1 MQPSRTL
8 IEGSLSRGL
17 ILFALPI
24 LFGNVLQTVNGSIN
38 SVWVG
43 QFLGE
48 ASLAATSNANTVMF
62 LLLGGVFGLSMA
74 ATILVGQNIGAG
86 NLHEA
91 KRVVGTS
98 ATFFAALSTVMAAAG
113 WLLSERLLAAMST
126 PAASIPL
133 ATAYMR
139 VIFLALPFMYMYAF
153 VMAVLRGAGD
163 SKTPFY
169 FLVLSVALDIAL
181 NPLFIFGLG
190 PVPRLGIAG
199 SALATFVAQAVSLVA
214 LIASLYRR
222 KHVLCLHRD
231 ELGLLRIDGAIVATL
246 VRKGIPMGLQIFVIS
261 LSSVLMLSLVN
272 RFGVN
277 TTAAFGAGWQ
287 VWNYIQM
294 SAFALGMAVSAVA
307 AQNVGAQKWD
317 RVAATARIGVLY
329 NFLLTGS
336 LILLVEI
343 FGRAAL
349 ALFLPAG
356 SPALPL
362 AVHANRIVAVTF
374 VFFGVSTVL
383 FGVVRATG
391 AVVVPL
397 LILTLTVLVTRFSVA
412 YIFVDRWHSDAIWWS
427 FPLSGAALSAF
438 ALIYYKF
445 GGWRTARMAPA
456 VPIPLALNAQRRT
469 PQAAA
474 HERASQG
481 ARRQ

>member
-48 ASLAATSNANTVMF
+48 ASLAATSNANSVMF

-74 ATILVGQNIGAG
+74 ATILVGQNIGAERIY
-86 NLHEA
+86 EA

-98 ATFFAALSTVMAAAG
+98 ATFFAALSTTMSAAG
-113 WLLSERLLAAMST
+113 WLLSPRLLAAMST
-126 PAASIPL
+126 PPDSIPL

-190 PVPRLGIAG
+190 PVPGLGIAG
-199 SALATFVAQAVSLVA
+199 SALATFVAQAVSLIA
-214 LIASLYRR
+214 LVASLYRR
-222 KHVLCLHRD
+222 KHVLCLYKD
-231 ELGLLRIDGAIVATL
+231 ELRLLRIDGAIVATL
-246 VRKGIPMGLQIFVIS
+246 IRKGIPMGLQIFVVS
-261 LSSVLMLSLVN
+261 LSSVLMITLVN

-277 TTAAFGAGWQ
+277 TTAAFGACWQ

-294 SAFALGMAVSAVA
+294 SAFALGMAVTAAA

-317 RVAATARIGVLY
+317 RVAASARIGVVY
-329 NFLLTGS
+329 NVLLTGS
-336 LILLVEI
+336 LILFVEI
-343 FGRAAL
+343 FSQQAL

-362 AVHANRIVAVTF
+362 AMHANRIVAATF

-397 LILTLTVLVTRFSVA
+397 LILTLTVLVMRFALA
-412 YIFVDRWHSDAIWWS
+412 YAFVGRWQADAVWWS
-427 FPLSGAALSAF
+427 FPITGAALAVG
-438 ALIYYKF
+438 ALLYYKF
-445 GGWRTARMAPA
+445 GGWRTARMTPA
-456 VPIPLALNAQRRT
+456 AVVPLAPDVQRRA
-469 PQAAA
+469 PQSAAD
-474 HERASQG
+474 ERAG
-481 ARRQ
+481 RRARGR

>member
-24 LFGNVLQTVNGSIN
+24 LCGNVLQTVNGSIN

-43 QFLGE
+43 QYLGE
-48 ASLAATSNANTVMF
+48 ASLAATSNANSVMF

-86 NLHEA
+86 QVFEA

-98 ATFFAALSTVMAAAG
+98 ATFFAVLSVAMSAAG
-113 WLLSERLLAAMST
+113 WLESPRLLAAMST

-169 FLVLSVALDIAL
+169 FLVLSVGLDIAL

-190 PVPRLGIAG
+190 PIPGLGIAG
-199 SALATFVAQAVSLVA
+199 SALATFVAQAVSLIA

-222 KHVLCLHRD
+222 KYVLCLYKD
-231 ELGLLRIDGAIVATL
+231 ELRLLRIDAAIVTTL
-246 VRKGIPMGLQIFVIS
+246 IRKGIPMGLQIFVVS
-261 LSSVLMLSLVN
+261 LSSVLMITLVN

-277 TTAAFGAGWQ
+277 TTAAFGACWQ

-294 SAFALGMAVSAVA
+294 SAFALGMAVTAAA

-336 LILLVEI
+336 LIVVVEI
-343 FGRAAL
+343 FSQQAL

-356 SPALPL
+356 SPALAI
-362 AVHANRIVAVTF
+362 AVHANRIVAATF

-397 LILTLTVLVTRFSVA
+397 LILTLTVLVMRFALA
-412 YIFVDRWHSDAIWWS
+412 YAFVERWHSDAVWWS
-427 FPLSGAALSAF
+427 FPITGAALAVG
-438 ALIYYKF
+438 ALIYYKL
-445 GGWRTARMAPA
+445 GDWRTARMAPA
-456 VPIPLALNAQRRT
+456 PVVALTLDVQRRT
-469 PQAAA
+469 PQSATD
-474 HERASQG
+474 ERASQR

>member
-1 MQPSRTL
+1 MQASRALT
-8 IEGSLSRGL
+8 EGSLSRGL
-17 ILFALPI
+17 FLFALPI
-24 LFGNVLQTVNGSIN
+24 LCGNVLQTLNGSVN

-86 NLHEA
+86 NLQEA

-98 ATFFAALSTVMAAAG
+98 ATFFAALSAVMSAAG

-126 PAASIPL
+126 PAGSIPL

-139 VIFLALPFMYMYAF
+139 VIFLALPFMSMYAF

-181 NPLFIFGLG
+181 NPLLIFGLG
-190 PVPRLGIAG
+190 PIPGFGIAG

-214 LIASLYRR
+214 LIAFLYRR
-222 KHVLCLHRD
+222 KHVLCLHKG

-246 VRKGIPMGLQIFVIS
+246 IRKGIPMGLQLFVIS
-261 LSSVLMLSLVN
+261 LSSVVMITLVN

-277 TTAAFGAGWQ
+277 TTAAFGACWQ
-287 VWNYIQM
+287 VWNYVQM

-317 RVAATARIGVLY
+317 RIAATARIGVLY

-336 LILLVEI
+336 LVLLVEI
-343 FGRAAL
+343 YSRPAL

-374 VFFGVSTVL
+374 VFFGISTVL

-397 LILTLTVLVTRFSVA
+397 LILTLTVLVMRFSLA
-412 YIFVDRWHSDAIWWS
+412 YAFVDRWHSDAVWWS
-427 FPLSGAALSAF
+427 FPLTAAALAAA
-438 ALIYYKF
+438 ALVYYKF

-456 VPIPLALNAQRRT
+456 TVAPLALYAQRRI
-469 PQAAA
+469 PQAAGDQRTSQ
-474 HERASQG
+474 RAG
-481 ARRQ
+481 RQ